1 MYLENFI
8 WVVTYTRN
16 GVVTM
21 ATTIK
26 VTKAVK
32 FGAIADYFGNMSADV
47 VVDTAYVNDA
57 KIDITAGMLADAM
70 RHELELL
77 TTKKKPSPKQ
87 VSEQEVRKNRADMVM
102 EFLRDHKDERF
113 TISELQR
120 KVPGLPAEI
129 NTSAVTA
136 LFRLPVLIQH
146 SKRTVDKGRPYYQY
160 VE

>member
-1 MYLENFI
+1 
-8 WVVTYTRN
+8 
-16 GVVTM
+16 M

-26 VTKAVK
+26 VTKAIK
-32 FGAIADYFGNMSADV
+32 FGAIAEYFGNMSADAV
-47 VVDTAYVNDA
+47 IDTTYVNDT
-57 KIDITAGMLADAM
+57 KVEVTAGMLADAM

-87 VSEQEVRKNRADMVM
+87 VSEQEVRQNRADMVM

-160 VE
+160 VD